1 MSRGGLLSYLSRDLP
16 NRRVRVRVIST
27 SAEMEGVVPSGR
39 YPEIPRKRTRK
50 ARTADFLRLL
60 PRARS
65 SVLDIG
71 ARNGHFSRLLTEYF
85 DVVTGLD
92 LEKPPF
98 EYPQVTT
105 VAGHVRRFCLFR
117 AGYPNEYGTII
128 GYSDAWEL
136 DPRRVFQGREPM
148 INSHRYRRADV
159 EPRPTGVNR
168 ALVPNNVSV
177 PEEIARYLHI
187 ARWRF

>member
-1 MSRGGLLSYLSRDLP
+1 MGKRGPAAVRFFAGFIQSALAPKERRPPLRRHLPESQMSRGGLLSYLSRDLP

-105 VAGHVRRFCLFR
+105 VAG
-117 AGYPNEYGTII
+117 
-128 GYSDAWEL
+128 
-136 DPRRVFQGREPM
+136 
-148 INSHRYRRADV
+148 DV
-159 EPRPTGVNR
+159 TK
-168 ALVPNNVSV
+168 LQVPDS
-177 PEEIARYLHI
+177 
-187 ARWRF
+187 

>member
-1 MSRGGLLSYLSRDLP
+1 MYLLRSEVGCTGPPAIYSVE
-16 NRRVRVRVIST
+16 NR
-27 SAEMEGVVPSGR
+27 
-39 YPEIPRKRTRK
+39 
-50 ARTADFLRLL
+50 
-60 PRARS
+60 
-65 SVLDIG
+65 
-71 ARNGHFSRLLTEYF
+71 
-85 DVVTGLD
+85 
-92 LEKPPF
+92 
-98 EYPQVTT
+98 
-105 VAGHVRRFCLFR
+105 FR
-117 AGYPNEYGTII
+117 AGYSNEYGTII